1 MTDGAASACPG
12 ILTKTI
18 GSKIILTKMVD
29 GSRAFLHSQVYL
41 WIMRTLGLLLII
53 YALTFLQDGLVRLG
67 VWTP

>member
-1 MTDGAASACPG
+1 MRPDSLVPCPIGRAMTTSMTDGAASACPG

-41 WIMRTLGLLLII
+41 
-53 YALTFLQDGLVRLG
+53 
-67 VWTP
+67 